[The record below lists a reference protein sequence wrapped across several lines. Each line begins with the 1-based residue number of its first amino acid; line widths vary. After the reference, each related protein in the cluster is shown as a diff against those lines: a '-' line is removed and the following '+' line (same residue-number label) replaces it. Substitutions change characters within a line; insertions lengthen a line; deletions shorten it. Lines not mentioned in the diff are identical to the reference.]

1 MFKLLNSEDKNVLGS
16 SNFAKNACF
25 YKDMLSFCDGF
36 SAILE
41 NIENLPKFCFDYNGK
56 LSLEGICLLMKMY
69 ATEFKFETIKLS
81 LDYLKILYYTA
92 ATFAEENVVDESKII
107 EEFDNYRNASV
118 EYCEKQKDEVNEK
131 LSKLNESRKLAIK
144 KDAQSISKK
153 KSSKIF
159 NVLAII
165 MLILSILGVS
175 APVLVINFL
184 QVSSPYFIVSIVLV
198 LVGFILT
205 ISFKIASKKFDNMSA
220 DLAFGAQNLRKSN
233 LSFSEEFNGVEA
245 KYNRVVCEK
254 YEYEMC
260 LPELLSKYS
269 KVLTINEI
277 LEKSKEYRLL
287 SYNLSYDISRLFK
300 SQQREVENIISD
312 IESIVVSGDYK
323 NDFEN
328 IYSRIYNQDWLY
340 YNSEVRLYFLKKF
353 ADIGE
358 KEFDWKLDYNGQKIN
373 PFDIDVK
380 KLTREMVAY
389 SSEKDEKFISAPLS
403 DFIRTK
409 YFKNLDDL
417 SFKGSFSIDELK
429 RVKSNYLNH
438 FYNYEL
444 FAGNNSLFYDKKSKG
459 KINYEALTIDKCSYI
474 PTLVN
479 LKLRLIESGS
489 GLGNSDAKIINNI
502 ANSIFVDE
510 KENEKESLVL
520 SDSDIE
526 YPKFTSSSTDE
537 FDDCIIYNVNGRK
550 VVGYRIDDD
559 K

>member
-328 IYSRIYNQDWLY
+328 IYSRICNQDWLY

>member
-328 IYSRIYNQDWLY
+328 IYSRIYNQDC
-340 YNSEVRLYFLKKF
+340 
-353 ADIGE
+353 
-358 KEFDWKLDYNGQKIN
+358 NGQKIN